1 VTDTKGSDE
10 SQPAGGGSGVTS
22 ARFPL
27 LPPKLDDRQRD
38 LYERIAS
45 GPRGGVRGPLALWL
59 YSLDLAES
67 AQAVGEFL
75 RYKSIFAPRLSEFI
89 ILIVARHLDCHY
101 EWSAHAPIAAREGVA
116 PDIMQAIGE
125 GREPRLDDERYA
137 ALYKFV
143 TQLLLTNRVDEAVF
157 AECRR
162 LFGERG
168 IVEAASIMGYYT
180 MVGFMLNAVEAPANG
195 QPLPER
201 SA

>member
-1 VTDTKGSDE
+1 MTDTKELAASHDMRRE
-10 SQPAGGGSGVTS
+10 

-59 YSLDLAES
+59 YSVDLAES

-75 RYKSIFAPRLSEFI
+75 RYKSVFAPKLSEFI
-89 ILIVARHLDCHY
+89 ILVVARHLDCDY
-101 EWSAHAPIAAREGVA
+101 EWSAHAPIAAREGVP
-116 PDIMQAIGE
+116 PDILRAIGE
-125 GREPRLDDERYA
+125 GLEPRLDDEHYA

-143 TQLLLTNRVDEAVF
+143 IQLLTANRVDEAIF
-157 AECRR
+157 EAFRR

-168 IVEAASIMGYYT
+168 VVEACQHHGLLFDGCIHAQRCGGS
-180 MVGFMLNAVEAPANG
+180 
-195 QPLPER
+195 
-201 SA
+201 S